1 MVKKYKDSQHK
12 SDISLFIV
20 KPTITT
26 CSVFYF
32 YVIIFEDIIDQR

>member
-12 SDISLFIV
+12 SDNSLFIV

-26 CSVFYF
+26 CNIFYF
-32 YVIIFEDIIDQR
+32 DSIIFEDIIDQT